1 MNSKVLVSLAIALL
15 STGTT
20 AASAQEVTEIRWGTS
35 AVGSS
40 GHRALTALGNLL
52 NEKMEGYR
60 VIVQPTPGAI
70 VSVKGF
76 ATGEFEGYYGSDI
89 AFYELANNISRFEG
103 FQENIEV
110 QPVQSFWAFT
120 VEVGLGVHVSQR
132 ENFDEWG
139 DLSGQP
145 VFTGPRPWDTRA
157 QIERALQALGIEH
170 EYVDVDLSTAGSL
183 LESGQIA
190 GLGIYTNAE
199 ATTAPWIIETSL
211 MTDWAIL
218 NPSEEELGRLHEAGF
233 TSTEV
238 TNAAEVFQ
246 EEVRGR
252 RRRSSCHS
260 TTASTSASRS
270 PRRTCTAC
278 SRSSRRTPPSSPR
291 PMPALPRSPRTCP
304 ACRCV
309 ASRRRATSFRCIR
322 ASPGTCARR
331 ASGTRHG
338 IPGSQRNSSRVRR
351 TGARAGSRPRP
362 PAAPAIRP

>member
-1 MNSKVLVSLAIALL
+1 
-15 STGTT
+15 
-20 AASAQEVTEIRWGTS
+20 
-35 AVGSS
+35 
-40 GHRALTALGNLL
+40 
-52 NEKMEGYR
+52 
-60 VIVQPTPGAI
+60 

-132 ENFDEWG
+132 ENIDEWA
-139 DLSGQP
+139 DLSGQR

-246 EEVRGR
+246 EESEAAKAILLPFHYGFHVGLAVPEEDVYRMLQIIEENAAELAQADAGFAQIAEDMPGMQVRGVEAAGDLVPVHPGLAR
-252 RRRSSCHS
+252 YMREKGVWN
-260 TTASTSASRS
+260 AAWDSRI
-270 PRRTCTAC
+270 
-278 SRSSRRTPPSSPR
+278 
-291 PMPALPRSPRTCP
+291 
-304 ACRCV
+304 
-309 ASRRRATSFRCIR
+309 AT
-322 ASPGTCARR
+322 
-331 ASGTRHG
+331 
-338 IPGSQRNSSRVRR
+338 Q
-351 TGARAGSRPRP
+351 
-362 PAAPAIRP
+362 